1 MKEDKWGY
9 RSDRSKLINLDENDQ
24 TLYNRILK
32 AVPGLK
38 SCIFCGSCTATC
50 TASSDGMNFRKVHLL
65 LQCGEPASLKELT
78 RSCLLCGKCILVC
91 PRNVDTRSV
100 IYNLK
105 IMVHE
110 HF

>member
-1 MKEDKWGY
+1 MKQDKWGY
-9 RSDRSKLINLDENDQ
+9 RTEKSNLINLDENDQ
-24 TLYNRILK
+24 TLYNRVLK

-38 SCIFCGSCTATC
+38 SCLFCGSCAATC
-50 TASSDGMNFRKVHLL
+50 TASADGMNFRRMHLL
-65 LQCGEPASLKELT
+65 LQCGEPETLKELT